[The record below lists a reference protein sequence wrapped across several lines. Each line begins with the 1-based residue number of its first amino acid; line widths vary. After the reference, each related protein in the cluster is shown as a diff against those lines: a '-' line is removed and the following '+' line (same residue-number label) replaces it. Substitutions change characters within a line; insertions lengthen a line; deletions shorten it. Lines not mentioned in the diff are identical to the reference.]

1 MEIVNFTPM
10 PALGGGILIG
20 LAAGLLL
27 LTIGRVFGITG
38 IISGIFNPV
47 KGDVLWRFIVL
58 LGLIGGAF
66 IGTKVM
72 GTDTALQLR
81 STPFLI
87 VGGLLMGFG
96 ARYGSGCT
104 SGHGVCGIS
113 RFSMRSILG
122 TMTFMATGF
131 VTVAIMT
138 HLGLK

>member
-87 VGGLLMGFG
+87 VGGFLMGFG

>member
-113 RFSMRSILG
+113 RFSMRSIL
-122 TMTFMATGF
+122 F
-131 VTVAIMT
+131 
-138 HLGLK
+138 

>member
-1 MEIVNFTPM
+1 M
-10 PALGGGILIG
+10 
-20 LAAGLLL
+20 
-27 LTIGRVFGITG
+27 
-38 IISGIFNPV
+38 
-47 KGDVLWRFIVL
+47 LWRFIVL